1 MSEYDANRRMRSVQ
15 VLFAALSLGIASLGL
30 AQPVGPQKVSVED
43 LQADFVIFER
53 LLKELHPG
61 LYRYNTPAQLES
73 NLSNLKAYW
82 MQPRTTRDVFT
93 SMSEFLA
100 TLKCGHTYTN
110 FYNQSNSVKEV
121 VYHNT
126 PKLPFHFK
134 WIGGKMV
141 VTQDFSESD
150 PMPAGTLVHNING
163 TSTSTIFDTLLKIA
177 RADGSNVAKRT
188 AYLEVGGG
196 DPYPAFDVYFP
207 LYFPGRQDGF
217 SLTVKIPDKVKPQSR
232 FVKAITYSERES
244 QGGGWKKPADPQ
256 APWWEMRKISPDI
269 ALLKMDSWAMF
280 NTKWDWRTFLNTE
293 VDKLIDAKVGNLIV
307 DVRTNEGGYSCGDV
321 LLSRFTEKPIP
332 LEPTQNLAK
341 FDKVP
346 ADLRGYLDTWD
357 DSFYDWTKRIVAK
370 EDGMYRI
377 RPNFGEAVTTIK
389 PSGRTYRGKVYV
401 LVGPVNSSA
410 TFLFASI
417 IKQAKLGTL
426 VGKPTGGNQRGIN
439 GSGFFFAK
447 LPKSGIEFDI
457 PILAQSPI
465 APKPDAGINPD
476 VYVQTIVDDIAE
488 GRDPEMDVVLTMI
501 KYGHPTKRGPENPL
515 TDW

>member
-1 MSEYDANRRMRSVQ
+1 MRSAP
-15 VLFAALSLGIASLGL
+15 VLSATLSLGIASLGL
-30 AQPVGPQKVSVED
+30 AQPIGPQKVSVED

-73 NLSNLKAYW
+73 NLSNLKAHW
-82 MQPRTTRDVFT
+82 KQPRTTQEVFT

-100 TLKCGHTYTN
+100 TLKCGHSYTN
-110 FYNQSNSVKEV
+110 FYNQTNSVKEV

-126 PKLPFHFK
+126 PKLPFHFR
-134 WIGGKMV
+134 WIDRKMV
-141 VTQDFSESD
+141 VTQDFSESE
-150 PMPAGTLVHNING
+150 PMPAGTVVHNING
-163 TSTSTIFDTLLKIA
+163 TSTSTILDKLLKIA
-177 RADGSNVAKRT
+177 RADGSNDAKRV

-207 LYFPGRQDGF
+207 LYFPSGQDGF
-217 SLTVKIPDKVKPQSR
+217 ALTVKIPDKLKPQSR
-232 FVKAITYSERES
+232 FVKAITYRERES

-256 APWWEMRKISPDI
+256 APWWEMRKLSPDI

-293 VDKLIDAKVGNLIV
+293 VDKLIDAKVGHLIV
-307 DVRTNEGGYSCGDV
+307 DLRTNEGGNSCGDV
-321 LLSRFTEKPIP
+321 LLSRLTDKPIT
-332 LEPTQNLAK
+332 LEPTQNFAK

-346 ADLRGYLDTWD
+346 ADLRSYIDTWD
-357 DSFYDWTKRIVAK
+357 ESFYDWTKRVASR
-370 EDGMYRI
+370 EGGMYRI
-377 RPNFGEAVTTIK
+377 RPNLGEGVTTIK
-389 PSGRTYRGKVYV
+389 PTGRTYRGKVYV

-410 TFLFASI
+410 TFLFASLV
-417 IKQAKLGTL
+417 KQTKLGTL
-426 VGKPTGGNQRGIN
+426 VGQPTGGNQRGIN

-447 LPKSGIEFDI
+447 LPKSGVEFDI
-457 PILAQSPI
+457 PILAQNPVS
-465 APKPDAGINPD
+465 PKPDAGINPD
-476 VYVQTIVDDIAE
+476 IFVRTTIEDIAD

-501 KYGHPTKRGPENPL
+501 EFGRSTKKRPENPL